1 LKHGKSSP
9 DLSSRDSVVLRKPT
23 MNMKLLV
30 FVALATGAISTGSH
44 ETQLALAN
52 PIRKVV
58 TMLQSMQAKVL
69 VEGEKELA
77 LYDKYMC
84 YCKTA
89 GGDLQASIASAGD
102 SIAQLGNKI
111 KAAEEQKVVLEE
123 ELKTAQAD
131 RAAAKAAMAEATA
144 FREKEAAAY
153 AVEKADADK
162 DISAVAKAVAALE
175 KGMAGAFLQTDAAQ
189 ILRSIASSKKDVL
202 MDDDRQDLMAFLSNS
217 HGTDYAPQSGQIV
230 GILKTM
236 GDEMAAG
243 LAEATKAEEAAIAIY
258 EKLMA
263 AKKKELIALTKEIE
277 TKLTR
282 IGDLGVEIA
291 QMKNDLGDTQEA
303 LIEDNKF
310 LANLGE
316 NCEKKKKEWDVIVKT
331 RAEELAALAD
341 TIKVLNDDD
350 ALELFKKTLPSASS
364 FMQIQVTALDMRAKA
379 LTQLQQVMQKH
390 PKNAKLELLT
400 LALEGKK
407 IGFEK
412 VIKMIDDMVAT
423 LKREQED
430 DDSKKE
436 YCATELDL
444 ADDKKKGLEHTV
456 ADLETAIENAKEAIA
471 KLAEEIAA
479 LSAGIK
485 ELDKMVMEATE
496 QRKEENEDFKELM
509 ASDTAAKE
517 LLKFAKNR
525 LNQFYNPKLYKAPP
539 KTELSREDRIVENMS
554 GTAAPTEAPGG
565 IAGTGIAVLM
575 EVSSHNQGGV
585 APPPPPE
592 TFGAYS
598 KKSGD
603 SMGVMAMVDLLIAD
617 LDKEMTEAE
626 TSEKDAQ
633 SDYET
638 AMKDAAGK
646 RTADSKLLSEKE
658 GTKAETEADLEAQT
672 EDKAS
677 ASSELMST
685 MKYIASLHMECD
697 WLLKYFDVRKEARA
711 SEIDALGKAKA
722 VLSGADFSFVQARV
736 QRFLRRSA

>member
-1 LKHGKSSP
+1 
-9 DLSSRDSVVLRKPT
+9 
-23 MNMKLLV
+23 MKLLV
-30 FVALATGAISTGSH
+30 VAALAAVAMSSH
-44 ETQLALAN
+44 ETQSTAAN

-58 TMLQSMQAKVL
+58 TMLQSMQAKVQE
-69 VEGEKELA
+69 EGEKELA

-89 GGDLQASIASAGD
+89 GGDLQASIAAAGD
-102 SIAQLGNKI
+102 SISELGNKI
-111 KAAEEQKVVLEE
+111 KAGEEQKVVLEE
-123 ELKTAQAD
+123 ELKTAQTD
-131 RAAAKAAMAEATA
+131 RTAAKAAMAEATA
-144 FREKEAAAY
+144 LREKEAAAF
-153 AVEKADADK
+153 AAEKAAADK
-162 DISAVAKAVAALE
+162 DIAAIVKAIAALE

-189 ILRSIASSKKDVL
+189 VLKDIISSKRESL
-202 MDDDRQDLMAFLSNS
+202 MDDDRQDLLAFLSS
-217 HGTDYAPQSGQIV
+217 SQGTEYAPQSGQIT

-243 LAEATKAEEAAIAIY
+243 LAAATKAEEAAIATY

-263 AKKKELIALTKEIE
+263 AKKKEILALTKEIE

-291 QMKNDLGDTQEA
+291 QMKNDLGDTEEA
-303 LIEDNKF
+303 LIEDKKF
-310 LANLGE
+310 LANLDE
-316 NCEKKKKEWDVIVKT
+316 NCEKKKKEWAVIVKT

-364 FMQIQVTALDMRAKA
+364 FVQIEATARNTRAKA
-379 LTQLQQVMQKH
+379 LTDLKQFMQNR
-390 PKNAKLELLT
+390 PKNAKLELLA

-407 IGFEK
+407 VGFDK

-423 LKREQED
+423 LKIEQAD
-430 DDSKKE
+430 DDAKKE
-436 YCATELDL
+436 YCGTELDL
-444 ADDKKKGLEHTV
+444 ADDKKKGLEHTIS
-456 ADLETAIENAKEAIA
+456 DLETAIENAKEAIA
-471 KLAEEIAA
+471 KLGEEIAA
-479 LSAGIK
+479 LTAGIK

-496 QRKEENEDFKELM
+496 QRKEENEDFKELL

-525 LNQFYNPKLYKAPP
+525 LNKFYNPKLYKAPP

-565 IAGTGIAVLM
+565 IAGTGIAVFS
-575 EVSSHNQGGV
+575 EVSNHNQEKV

-592 TFGAYS
+592 TFGAYQ
-598 KKSGD
+598 KKSED
-603 SMGVMAMVDLLIAD
+603 SMGVMAMIDLLIAD
-617 LDKEMTEAE
+617 LDKELTEAE
-626 TSEKDAQ
+626 TTEKDAQ
-633 SDYET
+633 ADYET
-638 AMKDAAGK
+638 AMKDAAEK

-658 GTKAETEADLEAQT
+658 GIKAETEGDLESKT

-677 ASSELMST
+677 AGSELMAT

-722 VLSGADFSFVQARV
+722 VLSGADYSFVQAKV

>member
-1 LKHGKSSP
+1 
-9 DLSSRDSVVLRKPT
+9 
-23 MNMKLLV
+23 
-30 FVALATGAISTGSH
+30 LAM
-44 ETQLALAN
+44 AN

-58 TMLQSMQAKVL
+58 TMLQSMQAKVQE
-69 VEGEKELA
+69 EGEKELA

-89 GGDLQASIASAGD
+89 GGDLEGSIASAEE
-102 SIAQLGNKI
+102 SITDLGNKI

-131 RAAAKAAMAEATA
+131 RAAAKAAIAEATA
-144 FREKEAAAY
+144 IREKEAAAY
-153 AVEKADADK
+153 AAEKAAADK
-162 DISAVAKAVAALE
+162 DIAAIVKAVTALE

-189 ILRSIASSKKDVL
+189 ILKSIISNKKDLL
-202 MDDDRQDLMAFLSNS
+202 MDDDRQDLISFLSNS
-217 HGTDYAPQSGQIV
+217 QGTDYAPQSGQIV
-230 GILKTM
+230 GILKQM

-263 AKKKELIALTKEIE
+263 AKKKEVIALTKEIE
-277 TKLTR
+277 IKLTR

-291 QMKNDLGDTQEA
+291 EMKNDLGDTQEA
-303 LIEDNKF
+303 LIADKKF
-310 LANLGE
+310 LANLEE
-316 NCEKKKKEWDVIVKT
+316 NCDKKKKEWEVIVKT

-364 FMQIQVTALDMRAKA
+364 FMQISATTQELRAKA
-379 LTQLQQVMQKH
+379 VTELRQFLQSR
-390 PKNAKLELLT
+390 PKNANLELLA
-400 LALEGKK
+400 LALQGKK

-412 VIKMIDDMVAT
+412 VIQMIDDMIAT
-423 LKREQED
+423 LKVEQKD

-436 YCATELDL
+436 YCAEELDL
-444 ADDKKKGLEHTV
+444 ADDKKKGLEHDV
-456 ADLETAIENAKEAIA
+456 ADLETAIEDLKGAIV

-479 LSAGIK
+479 LTAGIK
-485 ELDKMVMEATE
+485 ELDAKVTEATE

-525 LNQFYNPKLYKAPP
+525 LNKFYNPKLYKAPP

-554 GTAAPTEAPGG
+554 GTAAPTAGPGG
-565 IAGTGIAVLM
+565 IAGTGIAVLA
-575 EVSSHNQGGV
+575 EVSAHIGEQV

-592 TFGAYS
+592 TFGAYQ
-598 KKSGD
+598 KKSED
-603 SMGVMAMVDLLIAD
+603 SMGVMAMVDLLLAD

-626 TSEKDAQ
+626 TTEKDAQ

-638 AMKDAAGK
+638 AMKDAADK

-658 GTKAETEADLEAQT
+658 GIKAESEADLEAKT
-672 EDKAS
+672 GEKAAAS
-677 ASSELMST
+677 AELMST

-697 WLLKYFDVRKEARA
+697 WLLKYFEVRKEARA

-722 VLSGADFSFVQARV
+722 VLSGADYSFFQTKAH
-736 QRFLRRSA
+736 RFLRHSA